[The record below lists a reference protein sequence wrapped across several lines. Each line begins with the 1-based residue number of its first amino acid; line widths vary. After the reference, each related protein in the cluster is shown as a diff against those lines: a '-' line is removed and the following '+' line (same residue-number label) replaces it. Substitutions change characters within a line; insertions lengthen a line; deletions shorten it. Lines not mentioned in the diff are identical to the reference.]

1 MGSHYIPVGKI
12 KIDKDILD
20 IVCPAAG
27 YGETPPPPE
36 IYCPAEGYIPDP
48 SIYHEDPIITEA
60 PRPAEGQIRLIV
72 TDSGSR
78 HIQFKCQV
86 SSSKQY
92 IVTVTGA
99 DDTVIETQT
108 KNNNTVFSTFVPL
121 GAGYIAEGYT
131 YFYID
136 IAPAVDYD
144 LTLFQA
150 TINKTY
156 DESGGYIIAAYFN
169 TPEILDLSA
178 MFKDNKRVKCIEFVS
193 NANSLTTLAEACRN
207 ADELENFVFPAQMNS
222 LTTVYYAWAAT
233 PGLKKINMNEVSTP
247 VLENMQGF
255 LNQTGLKEFIFQKNI
270 DSVLTLV
277 GGLYNSLNLEKATLY
292 ESAAN
297 LEYIDNLFSGCEKLK
312 GKIIYPE
319 MPSLINFEYVHRNNH
334 EVEEIQFLG
343 SYDDETIATFGR
355 EMFLNCKKVKKIK
368 YPEKMKMST
377 DYFNSI
383 QGCVELE
390 DLILPKTWLS
400 STVNYQSNTPYKAF
414 FLNLYTNPKLK
425 SISTVEE
432 SDLTADKFA
441 YDLNLTNCLK
451 LKKFIQPNI
460 RPENIITLAPENA
473 EADLDEV
480 ELNLTSPFVKNL
492 YIGNCKLSLQN
503 VKNILSKNSRLNSTD
518 LIAVGYNNL
527 HLINNT
533 GYLNNANFTGNELTL
548 PAGYVPAVNSYVCR
562 RYLSY
567 ELPYQINSA
576 TSRIFCQHGSNFYIP
591 INGTK
596 LMFRGTEE
604 NADNLGVELYKIYYV
619 VNVSNET
626 FQISE
631 TLGGSPV
638 LLLENY
644 TRLNLNMVME
654 FKVLSVGT
662 GVAYMNITLS
672 SGTTRVSSF
681 FSDEFD
687 FFDWACKGF
696 YLSPVF

>member
-12 KIDKDILD
+12 KIDKEILD
-20 IVCPAAG
+20 IACPAAG

-60 PRPAEGQIRLIV
+60 PRPPVGQIRLIA

-86 SSSKQY
+86 SSSKKY
-92 IVTVTGA
+92 VVTVTGA
-99 DDTVIETQT
+99 DGTIIETQT
-108 KNNNTVFSTFVPL
+108 KNNNAVFSTFVPL

-131 YFYID
+131 YYYID
-136 IAPAVDYD
+136 IAPEDGYD

-150 TINKTY
+150 TINTTY
-156 DESGGYIIAAYFN
+156 DGLGGYMIAAYFN
-169 TPEILDLSA
+169 APEISDLSL
-178 MFKDNKRVKCIEFVS
+178 MFKNNKRITYIEFVS
-193 NANSLTTLAEACRN
+193 NVNNLTTLKECCYG
-207 ADELENFVFPAQMNS
+207 ADELEKFVFPAQMNGLLDVES
-222 LTTVYYAWAAT
+222 GWRLT
-233 PGLKKINMNEVSTP
+233 PNFKEFNFKDVSTP
-247 VLENMQGF
+247 VLENMKYF
-255 LNQTGLKEFIFQKNI
+255 LAQTGLKNFAFPKNI
-270 DSVLTLV
+270 DSVLNLQY
-277 GGLYNSLNLEKATLY
+277 GCQNSKNLENVTLY
-292 ESAAN
+292 ESAEN
-297 LEYIDNLFSGCEKLK
+297 LEYIDYLWDGCEKLK
-312 GKIIYPE
+312 GKVNYPE
-319 MPSLINFEYVHRNNH
+319 MPNLINLEYIHRNNYN
-334 EVEEIQFLG
+334 VEEIQFLG

-377 DYFNSI
+377 SYFNSI

-400 STVNYQSNTPYKAF
+400 STVNYQSSSPYKAF

-441 YDLNLTNCLK
+441 YNLNLTNCLK

-480 ELNLTSPFVKNL
+480 ELNLTSPLVTNL

-518 LIAVGYNNL
+518 LIAVRYNNL

-533 GYLNNANFTGNELTL
+533 RYLNNANFTGNELTL

-567 ELPYQINSA
+567 ELPYQTNSA
-576 TSRIFCQHGSNFYIP
+576 TSRIFCQSGSYFFIP

-672 SGTTRVSSF
+672 SGTTRVLSF

>member
-27 YGETPPPPE
+27 YDSTPPPPE

-108 KNNNTVFSTFVPL
+108 KKNNATFSTFVPL

-131 YFYID
+131 YYYVD

-150 TINKTY
+150 TINTTY
-156 DESGGYIIAAYFN
+156 DGLGGYMIAAYFN
-169 TPEILDLSA
+169 APEISDLSL
-178 MFKDNKRVKCIEFVS
+178 MFKNNKRITYIEFVS
-193 NANSLTTLAEACRN
+193 NVNNLTTLKECCYG
-207 ADELENFVFPAQMNS
+207 ADELEKFVFPAQMNGLLDVES
-222 LTTVYYAWAAT
+222 GWRLT
-233 PGLKKINMNEVSTP
+233 PNFKEFNFKDVSTP
-247 VLENMQGF
+247 VLENMKYF
-255 LNQTGLKEFIFQKNI
+255 LAQTGLKNFAFPKNI
-270 DSVLTLV
+270 DSVLNLQY
-277 GGLYNSLNLEKATLY
+277 GCQNSKNLENVTLY
-292 ESAAN
+292 ESAEN
-297 LEYIDNLFSGCEKLK
+297 LEYIDYLWDGCEKLK
-312 GKIIYPE
+312 GKVNYPE
-319 MPSLINFEYVHRNNH
+319 MPNLINLEYIHRNNYN
-334 EVEEIQFLG
+334 VEEIQFLG
-343 SYDDETIATFGR
+343 SYNNLTIHSHGR

-377 DYFNSI
+377 SYFNSI

-400 STVNYQSNTPYKAF
+400 STVNYQTSSPYKAF

-441 YDLNLTNCLK
+441 QHLNISNCQK

-460 RPENIITLAPENA
+460 RPEGQITLAPVDVEV
-473 EADLDEV
+473 DLEEV
-480 ELNLTSPFVKNL
+480 ELNLTSPYVTRL
-492 YIGNCKLSLQN
+492 SIGNCKLTLQR
-503 VKNILSKNSRLNSTD
+503 VKNILNKNSLLEN
-518 LIAVGYNNL
+518 VGFIPVTYNNS
-527 HLINNT
+527 HLTDNIIRQTNIIM
-533 GYLNNANFTGNELTL
+533 TGNKLTL
-548 PAGYVPAVNSYVCR
+548 SGGYVPAIGSYVQR
-562 RYLSY
+562 QYVSWNVGF
-567 ELPYQINSA
+567 EIISS
-576 TSRIFCQHGSNFYIP
+576 TSRIRNIHGTTYDTFD
-591 INGTK
+591 NGTK
-596 LMFRGTEE
+596 IMFRGTEE
-604 NADNLGVELYKIYYV
+604 KADNLGIELFKIYYV
-619 VNVSNET
+619 INSIDDE

-631 TLGGSPV
+631 TVGGSPV
-638 LLLENY
+638 SLLENY
-644 TRLNLNMVME
+644 TSSDLTLVPE
-654 FKVLSVGT
+654 FKVLDVVGN
-662 GVAYMNITLS
+662 VAYMNATLAT
-672 SGTTRVSSF
+672 GAATIETF
-681 FSDEFD
+681 LSDEFNL
-687 FFDWACKGF
+687 FDLHCKGF
-696 YLSPVF
+696 YLSSVF